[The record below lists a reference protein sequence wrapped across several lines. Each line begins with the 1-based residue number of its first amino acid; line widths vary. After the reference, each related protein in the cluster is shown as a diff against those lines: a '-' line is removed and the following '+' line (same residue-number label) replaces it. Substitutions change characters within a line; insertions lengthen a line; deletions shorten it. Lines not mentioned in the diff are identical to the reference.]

1 MTKKPKTVRV
11 GDTSVTPISPEENRK
26 LDERIKKRHEALRRR
41 YPEVH
46 GKVVD
51 FINNSIEDGTIYISV
66 RFTDKTEFSLR
77 YAGKLFLAGA
87 DLSDAKTFD
96 FDIIREYMKP
106 IPR

>member
-1 MTKKPKTVRV
+1 MTKKSKSVRV
-11 GDTSVTPISPEENRK
+11 GGTSVTPISAEENRK

-41 YPEVH
+41 YPELH

-51 FINNSIEDGTIYISV
+51 FINNSIEDGTIYVSV

-77 YAGKLFLAGA
+77 YAGTLFIAGA
-87 DLSDAKTFD
+87 DLCDVKTGD

>member
-1 MTKKPKTVRV
+1 MTKKPKAARV
-11 GDTSVTPISPEENRK
+11 GGASATPISAEENRE
-26 LDERIKKRHEALRRR
+26 LDERIKKRHERLRRR

-77 YAGKLFLAGA
+77 YACKLFLAGA
-87 DLSDAKTFD
+87 DLCDAKTFD